1 MTARTILDLLATR
14 HSKDLFIPECKDGPT
29 QTASHLRLDAWA
41 MRRSWAHPTTYGYE
55 IKVSRGD
62 WLHDEKWTAYLPL
75 CRQFYLACAPGV
87 IDKAEVPPGVGLLEA
102 SAKGNRLWMRRRAV
116 ERDVPLDEALARYIL
131 MCRVQVQQPCTG
143 NDLDFWREWLARRR
157 EGKSVG
163 MYAAR
168 ALREEWEKATAEV
181 REDNSRLQRE
191 NDALAN
197 IKEIAERWGLPI
209 DGTWATRGAMERKL
223 GMRVLDHIER
233 LREELKRWIGE
244 PAT

>member
-116 ERDVPLDEALARYIL
+116 ERDVPLDEALVRYIL
-131 MCRVQVQQPCTG
+131 MCRVEVQQPHAANSLG
-143 NDLDFWREWLARRR
+143 YWRDWMTRRR
-157 EGKSVG
+157 EGKAVG
-163 MYAAR
+163 MYVAQ

-181 REDNSRLQRE
+181 RAENSRLSNE
-191 NDALAN
+191 NASLEN
-197 IKEIAERWGLPI
+197 IREIAERWGLPI
-209 DGTWATRGAMERKL
+209 DGSWKSGDAIRATL
-223 GMRVLDHIER
+223 GLRVLEHIEW
-233 LREELKRWIGE
+233 LRNEVKAWLGE
-244 PAT
+244 PQT